1 MSPRVWLTQ
10 AASKGGRRVLLGG
23 FQRMSVNVWRIGTI
37 SNTSLRTHLPYFCE
51 KLMTRLSVGKVCV
64 IYSLLAKC
72 LNVAPLRLVQ
82 L

>member
-1 MSPRVWLTQ
+1 
-10 AASKGGRRVLLGG
+10 
-23 FQRMSVNVWRIGTI
+23 MSVNVWRIGTI